1 MTLEMSNIEIFEEV
15 LNEAFKPADQ
25 SNLTEENRDSK
36 GRKFKISFPIVKSSK
51 TRCCLYRYDPNKK
64 DIFPYFSSIS
74 GLKKICD
81 YILFAEEGDYLFIF
95 LIELKKGTE
104 SAKKQLNA
112 SQEFVNYIINSAQ
125 RIGKAIDDKIAIRQI
140 RVCDKNISRRKQNED
155 DNFKY
160 VNNYCDYPYDNFYVE
175 PMMQ

>member
-1 MTLEMSNIEIFEEV
+1 M
-15 LNEAFKPADQ
+15 
-25 SNLTEENRDSK
+25 
-36 GRKFKISFPIVKSSK
+36 
-51 TRCCLYRYDPNKK
+51 
-64 DIFPYFSSIS
+64 S

-125 RIGKAIDDKIAIRQI
+125 RIGKAIDEKIAFRQI
-140 RVCDKNISRRKQNED
+140 RVSEKRISRRNLNEK

-160 VNNYCDYPYDNFYVE
+160 VNNYCDYTNGSFYLE